1 MNGLRE
7 VAFVL
12 KNLTRARAIGLWFA
26 VMAVIVAGSIV
37 AGVSVMGATG
47 LALLALLLVPPAI
60 ALMMWPTAQPQTVAE
75 VLRDVDSR

>member
-7 VAFVL
+7 VAIVL

-26 VMAVIVAGSIV
+26 VMALIVAGSIV

-60 ALMMWPTAQPQTVAE
+60 ALMIWPTVQPQTVAE